1 MSSTNPQVDGR
12 GALAAAISTSMVS
25 LLHRYTGRGPTRA
38 RTTIDE
44 NVIVCVLGATLTK
57 GEQSLVQGGD
67 QEVVLESRRAF
78 QRLMQD
84 DAIASLQELCGR
96 RVVAFISGN
105 HIEPDLEKRKRE
117 NAYFVKVIE
126 MAATL
131 AERVTFSVGAIPE
144 RLDTGAQVTRAGAAP
159 APERTKD
166 DPRGKGDGA

>member
-44 NVIVCVLGATLTK
+44 NIIVCVLGATLTK

-67 QEVVLESRRAF
+67 KEVVLESRRAF

-105 HIEPDLEKRKRE
+105 HIEPDLAVEVFILE
-117 NAYFVKVIE
+117 P
-126 MAATL
+126 L
-131 AERVTFSVGAIPE
+131 ADGEEFA
-144 RLDTGAQVTRAGAAP
+144 LDGHGVDLEGHP
-159 APERTKD
+159 A
-166 DPRGKGDGA
+166 